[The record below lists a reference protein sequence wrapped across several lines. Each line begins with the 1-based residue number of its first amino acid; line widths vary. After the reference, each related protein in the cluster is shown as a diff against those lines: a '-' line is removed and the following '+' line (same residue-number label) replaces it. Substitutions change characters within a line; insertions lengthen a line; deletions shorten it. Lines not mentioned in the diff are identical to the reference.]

1 MPEACAIAPDP
12 VAVERLAA
20 PAKDAPAEVTLDLIA
35 VRVGGQDFCVDVRK
49 VREIRAWSPV
59 TRLPHSPPFV
69 RGVLNLRGTVLP
81 VVDLAAR
88 LGLNDTDLASRPAVV
103 VVWID
108 RKLVGL
114 LVQDVFDIFRAPE
127 SALQATPETGC
138 AVISS
143 LTTHLVSFGDRLA
156 GLLSLDGL
164 VPDLEVA
171 R

>member
-1 MPEACAIAPDP
+1 MPEACAVALADP
-12 VAVERLAA
+12 VAH
-20 PAKDAPAEVTLDLIA
+20 DLIA
-35 VRVGGQDFCVDVRK
+35 VCVGGQDFCIDVRQ

-88 LGLNDTDLASRPAVV
+88 LGLAETDLASRPAVV

-114 LVQDVFDIFRAPE
+114 LVQEVFDIFRAPE
-127 SALQATPETGC
+127 SALQPTPETGC
-138 AVISS
+138 AVIAS
-143 LTTHLVSFGDRLA
+143 LATHLVTFGDRLA
-156 GLLSLDGL
+156 GLLTLDGL
-164 VPDLEVA
+164 LPDLEVA
-171 R
+171 K

>member
-1 MPEACAIAPDP
+1 MPDP
-12 VAVERLAA
+12 CKQTMDEDQLAR
-20 PAKDAPAEVTLDLIA
+20 DLIA
-35 VRVGGQDFCVDVRK
+35 VRVGDQDFCIDVGQ

-81 VVDLAAR
+81 VVDLASR
-88 LGLNDTDLASRPAVV
+88 LGLAETDLNSRPAVV

-114 LVQDVFDIFRAPE
+114 LVQAVFDIFSAPA
-127 SALQATPETGC
+127 STFQPTPETGC
-138 AVISS
+138 SILAALAPQIV
-143 LTTHLVSFGDRLA
+143 TFDDRVA
-156 GLLSLDGL
+156 GLLTLGGL
-164 VPDLEVA
+164 LPEMEAV